1 MEKYLKF
8 VTKKPYVQNTYKI
21 RRARGAT
28 DGTDGDRWRP
38 MALGRPHSVWR
49 KMARATRSG
58 VGAGSSRVTAEST
71 AAAGPAPPPPL
82 ALPAPPHSRGARVG
96 QGRPMTRDAVARGDP
111 LFKENPSG
119 QSRRD
124 AHHALGEPKVR
135 GSHLRRVGLGTP
147 RAGGDKH

>member
-1 MEKYLKF
+1 M
-8 VTKKPYVQNTYKI
+8 
-21 RRARGAT
+21 AT
-28 DGTDGDRWRP
+28 DGSGAPPLCLEQDGSRDAFR
-38 MALGRPHSVWR
+38 GRGGFVPRHGR
-49 KMARATRSG
+49 KH
-58 VGAGSSRVTAEST
+58 GSR
-71 AAAGPAPPPPL
+71 GPAPPPPL